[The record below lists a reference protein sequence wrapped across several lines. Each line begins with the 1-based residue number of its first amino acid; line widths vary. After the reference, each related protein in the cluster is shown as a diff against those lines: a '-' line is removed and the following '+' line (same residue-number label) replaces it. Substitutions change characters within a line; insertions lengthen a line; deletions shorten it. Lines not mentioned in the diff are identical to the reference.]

1 MTKSTQPQIIAPND
15 QLTLLPIAL
24 LHIDSFYQRPVITRH
39 VNNIVRGFDRRLLT
53 PPIVAKRRDG
63 TYWVIDGQQRIEA
76 LRRRGYT
83 GVNAMVVEV
92 SSTTEEAELFVRI
105 NTAAKSLVMRDNYK
119 ACVYRQTN
127 VAMAIESALNE
138 HGLTA
143 LLSDGRDEVTA
154 LGKLL
159 EAWGPGT
166 PVYQHYDLNDSDQLA
181 QFNSGKRSLTW
192 LVKSLSP
199 LINRGHTA
207 RSIYHGSVVGG
218 LLWLARAHDDIELE
232 KVQAALQEYG
242 YWRAALHRIAGQ
254 DVGWRQPAQ
263 PLRCAP
269 RPLDEPAGNPV
280 HRSHRGRVVRAAGV
294 RPVPRP
300 HQRSCGDPR
309 LIRPTGPPS
318 SGSGDPTAVPQ
329 PRAPPHPGT
338 YCSTRSAAR
347 CARTVH

>member
-232 KVQAALQEYG
+232 KVQAALSNIRTPEELRFIASQVKTSAGGSRRNLYG
-242 YWRAALHRIAGQ
+242 ARLAHWMNQQGTPFIALTVDEWSVLQAF
-254 DVGWRQPAQ
+254 DPYLDLTNDPAVI
-263 PLRCAP
+263 LA
-269 RPLDEPAGNPV
+269 
-280 HRSHRGRVVRAAGV
+280 
-294 RPVPRP
+294 
-300 HQRSCGDPR
+300 
-309 LIRPTGPPS
+309 
-318 SGSGDPTAVPQ
+318 
-329 PRAPPHPGT
+329 
-338 YCSTRSAAR
+338 
-347 CARTVH
+347 